1 MNGKNIII
9 LLFLIFGIYAI
20 INPDGI
26 SIENTQKSYNVS
38 DLIRGWGIYSITIG
52 SILLFP
58 DNIKFILE
66 ACFVC
71 SIIWHLLMI
80 ENQGITPHHIHSII
94 INLIA
99 LIIVFVSF

>member
-58 DNIKFILE
+58 DNIKFTECEKSISKIKNLLRNRINNITLKKNLYKSLE
-66 ACFVC
+66 C
-71 SIIWHLLMI
+71 S
-80 ENQGITPHHIHSII
+80 
-94 INLIA
+94 
-99 LIIVFVSF
+99 F